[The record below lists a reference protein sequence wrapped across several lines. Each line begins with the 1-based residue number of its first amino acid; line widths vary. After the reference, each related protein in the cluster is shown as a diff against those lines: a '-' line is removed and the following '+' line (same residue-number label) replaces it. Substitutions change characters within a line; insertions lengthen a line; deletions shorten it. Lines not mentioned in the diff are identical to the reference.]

1 MVGLLPIVVL
11 LILVMLVVISLRRQR
26 WGTRDVVRSTGTVAA
41 LGALVAGVA
50 IVVTL
55 ARAIGGDDL
64 NITVPVAEFWPALN
78 PGVTDVQGPTATVT
92 GGGFTSA
99 DVQVHGLDT
108 ATRVLWISG
117 QVVGLL
123 VPLSVCLLIVL
134 ACWKL
139 LNGDPF
145 VALVTRVALWTS
157 AIVLVGGLAAQI
169 LQQVAASRA
178 ARALLDVTGYTA
190 PDVHGEMLPTGLP
203 SSTGSWSV
211 SLWPVG
217 AALLIA
223 AFAALVRYG
232 TRLQQDVEGLV

>member
-1 MVGLLPIVVL
+1 MIVL
-11 LILVMLVVISLRRQR
+11 LIIAMLVVVSLRNER

-41 LGALVAGVA
+41 LGAVATGIA
-50 IVVTL
+50 IIVNIANATG
-55 ARAIGGDDL
+55 GGDIDM
-64 NITVPVAEFWPALN
+64 TVPVDEYWPALN
-78 PGVTDVQGPTATVT
+78 PGVTVEGPTATVA

-99 DVQVHGLDT
+99 DVQVHGLDG
-108 ATRVLWISG
+108 ATRALWVTG

-123 VPLSVCLLIVL
+123 VPLTVCLLIVL

-139 LNGDPF
+139 LHGDPF

-157 AIVLVGGLAAQI
+157 VVVLVGGLASQI
-169 LQQVAASRA
+169 LQQIAASRA
-178 ARALLDVTGYTA
+178 AHALLDITSYTA
-190 PDVHGEMLPTGLP
+190 PDVHGQELPTGLP
-203 SSTGSWSV
+203 RSTGGWTL

-232 TRLQQDVEGLV
+232 TRLQEDVEGLV

>member
-11 LILVMLVVISLRRQR
+11 LILAMLVVASLRSQR

-108 ATRVLWISG
+108 ATRVLWVSG

-211 SLWPVG
+211 SLWPIG

>member
-1 MVGLLPIVVL
+1 MP
-11 LILVMLVVISLRRQR
+11 
-26 WGTRDVVRSTGTVAA
+26 
-41 LGALVAGVA
+41 
-50 IVVTL
+50 
-55 ARAIGGDDL
+55 L
-64 NITVPVAEFWPALN
+64 N
-78 PGVTDVQGPTATVT
+78 
-92 GGGFTSA
+92 
-99 DVQVHGLDT
+99 
-108 ATRVLWISG
+108 
-117 QVVGLL
+117 
-123 VPLSVCLLIVL
+123 VCLLIVL

-211 SLWPVG
+211 SLWPIG